1 MGAEKL
7 RVTGGEK
14 KPGKQSLISANSS
27 MPGLGKTHTKREH
40 AKTGMLNPPGICW
53 HHGTPYALV
62 WHALTNAHTFG
73 SVTVAIECGGRERKK
88 GGGGRGTTLSA
99 HAPHYKCIHIWAAG

>member
-1 MGAEKL
+1 MEAETQ

-27 MPGLGKTHTKREH
+27 MPGLGNTHTHTRVR

-53 HHGTPYALV
+53 HGSTPYAHV
-62 WHALTNAHTFG
+62 WHTYTNARTHAHTHG
-73 SVTVAIECGGRERKK
+73 SVTVAIERGEGR
-88 GGGGRGTTLSA
+88 GGGAGEINMKCTCSTL
-99 HAPHYKCIHIWAAG
+99 

>member
-1 MGAEKL
+1 MEAERQ

-27 MPGLGKTHTKREH
+27 MPGLGNTHTH

-53 HHGTPYALV
+53 HDGTPYAHV
-62 WHALTNAHTFG
+62 WHALTQTHTH
-73 SVTVAIECGGRERKK
+73 TYM
-88 GGGGRGTTLSA
+88 
-99 HAPHYKCIHIWAAG
+99 H